1 MKAIKFI
8 CWQFVFAAICACSNP
23 KPTPQDAA
31 QETTQVAEEST
42 EAVKEQGTIFY
53 DITFEEALEKAKAE
67 NKYVFINFH
76 TKTCGPCRKM
86 EKVVFPTPEC
96 GEYINKRFV
105 PIMIDGEDDG
115 IGSEIAKK
123 YQIFIFPTY
132 LILSPDCFKEGEISG
147 AEFDVNKFLGML
159 KTILHEK

>member
-1 MKAIKFI
+1 
-8 CWQFVFAAICACSNP
+8 
-23 KPTPQDAA
+23 
-31 QETTQVAEEST
+31 
-42 EAVKEQGTIFY
+42 
-53 DITFEEALEKAKAE
+53 
-67 NKYVFINFH
+67 
-76 TKTCGPCRKM
+76 M

-115 IGSEIAKK
+115 IGSEIAKE

-132 LILSPDCFKEGEISG
+132 LILSPDSFKEGEISG